1 MRLGL
6 VQGHVVLTPSIPE
19 LKGLRLVVVQPLS
32 AEDLE
37 ANIGTASGKSLVA
50 IDQLGAAVGQIVGIT
65 EGREAANPFWPRQ
78 VPVDAYC
85 ALIVRQFNAQPV
97 ATLQSGSEVL
107 K

>member
-6 VQGHVVLTPSIPE
+6 VKGHVVLNTAVPN

-37 ANIGTASGKSLVA
+37 CSNGAASGKSLVA
-50 IDQLGAAVGQIVGIT
+50 VDQLGAAVGQIVGIT
-65 EGREAANPFWPRQ
+65 EGREAANPFWPEP

-85 ALIVRQFNAQPV
+85 TLIVKRIDSESFG
-97 ATLQSGSEVL
+97 TLQMRSEVSR
-107 K
+107 